1 MQCAAA
7 AVTHEMV
14 HFRAEARKDMH
25 QLLQQPQQPL
35 LFHIPLSPL
44 PPFSLSLSSLLI
56 AFVIGHRVPYIHP
69 TVDRARS
76 LWPSSNPGPGTAPH
90 KLSSS
95 CRSLPRSLS
104 LRIGWTAM
112 PCPTLNPQLGCGLM
126 SFEVAWKQRHSN
138 RAFSKRAALFFL
150 PP

>member
-44 PPFSLSLSSLLI
+44 
-56 AFVIGHRVPYIHP
+56 
-69 TVDRARS
+69 
-76 LWPSSNPGPGTAPH
+76 
-90 KLSSS
+90 
-95 CRSLPRSLS
+95 RSLS
-104 LRIGWTAM
+104 LFSI
-112 PCPTLNPQLGCGLM
+112 N
-126 SFEVAWKQRHSN
+126 SFRNWASSPIYPSHC
-138 RAFSKRAALFFL
+138 
-150 PP
+150 